1 MKMRAAVAAFL
12 PALLLAACDGGGASA
27 ERRPPTR
34 IANPY
39 HDQLMTLSPQ
49 MQRLTLMRAVRDNGR
64 RCGRVEAGRY
74 QEEYRN
80 MALWVA
86 LCEDGRHWAVF
97 IAPNGDTQ
105 VRQCTEMSQLNLPQ
119 CRPLTGVPRA
129 GRQG

>member
-1 MKMRAAVAAFL
+1 MRAA
-12 PALLLAACDGGGASA
+12 ALILSLALAASACGDGGDAPG
-27 ERRPPTR
+27 EQRRPTR
-34 IANPY
+34 IVNSY
-39 HDQLMTLSPQ
+39 HDRLAALSPQ
-49 MQRLTLMRAVRDNGR
+49 MQRLTLMRAIRDNAK

-86 LCEDGRHWAVF
+86 LCEDGRHWGVF

-105 VRQCTEMSQLNLPQ
+105 VRECTEMRQLELPL
-119 CRPLTGVPRA
+119 CRPVTGTPRA